1 MCSFQLLTNPV
12 KSCCL
17 HSLCSHLFGGV
28 LFMCFCR
35 FNFHLNSGR
44 LTSMFIKNACFFI
57 ILFIYFVCLFVS
69 HRGLMKWWKLRQA
82 KKEYEVDLP
91 QWEADYKLNP
101 LPDHHLFWEYL
112 EVGKWGC
119 FVVGLFLCSF
129 VQQPTCTELPCF
141 EDVSDVW
148 ESLTH

>member
-1 MCSFQLLTNPV
+1 
-12 KSCCL
+12 
-17 HSLCSHLFGGV
+17 
-28 LFMCFCR
+28 
-35 FNFHLNSGR
+35 
-44 LTSMFIKNACFFI
+44 
-57 ILFIYFVCLFVS
+57 
-69 HRGLMKWWKLRQA
+69 MKWWKLRQA